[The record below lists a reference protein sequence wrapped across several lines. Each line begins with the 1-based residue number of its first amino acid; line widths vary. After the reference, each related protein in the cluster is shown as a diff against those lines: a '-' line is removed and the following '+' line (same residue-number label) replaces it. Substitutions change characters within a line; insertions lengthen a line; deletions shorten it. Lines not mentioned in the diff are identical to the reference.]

1 MLSSMVSAQDCSL
14 RLRVR
19 VLESGSNMP
28 VPQAAIWVNEL
39 EKGFIT
45 DDNGQ
50 VSINNLC
57 AGSYTLEIHSMGFKE
72 VNKVFALK
80 TSISETITL
89 QMEELQLQDVEV
101 YGHRER
107 IMSTT
112 TLQTLRQEDLDRTKG
127 GTLASALQGIAGV
140 NMLQTGAT
148 ISKPVIHGMHSNRV
162 LILNNGIRQEG
173 QQWGFEHAP
182 EIDPFVAQEMTVVKG
197 AEAVRFGPDAIG
209 GVVIVEP
216 PKLPT
221 TGNISG
227 EINAVGATNGRMG
240 VVSGML
246 NGGIKKLPG
255 WGWRVQGTAKRSGN
269 IKTPDYY
276 LNNTGVNELNFST
289 AFGYTDQNK
298 GLEIY
303 YSHFDTELGIFE
315 GSHIGSLRDF
325 NERIEN
331 GRPFVEGSFS
341 YDIGAPRQQV
351 YHDLIKAKAHL
362 HLANGGKL
370 NFLYGLQRNQR
381 QEYDIRR
388 GDNSNIPSLDMVL
401 TTQTMDLF
409 WEKNTDAGYST
420 QVGINGLLQVNNN
433 IPGTAVTPL
442 IPNYDNVGAG
452 AYAIQRLIKT
462 KYELEIGARY
472 DFRNLDA
479 LGFNREGELYGGTH
493 QFNNFTGTVGAIW
506 YPNNKLSL
514 RTNLGT
520 AWRAPTVNEL
530 YSDGLHH
537 GIGAIERGSDDLE
550 SEQSIKWINTLNYQT
565 DNWSVELS
573 GYANYIG
580 SYIYLEPSGEVEQ
593 FFLRGAF
600 PVFEYKQTDALFF
613 GIDLLSRYRISKAL
627 EWELKASLI
636 RARDIST
643 DSFLPWIP
651 TDRIENGF
659 KVNLPTMG
667 KLSKNFLKI
676 ENVLVAEQ
684 IRYEPESDFAA
695 PPSAYYLINM
705 HAGTSIN
712 FGKNELGIN
721 LSLTNATDVLYK
733 DYMNRFRYYAHE
745 IGRNLTLRATYRF

>member
-1 MLSSMVSAQDCSL
+1 MVSAQDCSL
-14 RLRVR
+14 RIRVR

-246 NGGIKKLPG
+246 NGGIK
-255 WGWRVQGTAKRSGN
+255 
-269 IKTPDYY
+269 
-276 LNNTGVNELNFST
+276 
-289 AFGYTDQNK
+289 
-298 GLEIY
+298 
-303 YSHFDTELGIFE
+303 
-315 GSHIGSLRDF
+315 
-325 NERIEN
+325 
-331 GRPFVEGSFS
+331 
-341 YDIGAPRQQV
+341 
-351 YHDLIKAKAHL
+351 
-362 HLANGGKL
+362 
-370 NFLYGLQRNQR
+370 
-381 QEYDIRR
+381 
-388 GDNSNIPSLDMVL
+388 
-401 TTQTMDLF
+401 
-409 WEKNTDAGYST
+409 
-420 QVGINGLLQVNNN
+420 
-433 IPGTAVTPL
+433 
-442 IPNYDNVGAG
+442 
-452 AYAIQRLIKT
+452 
-462 KYELEIGARY
+462 
-472 DFRNLDA
+472 
-479 LGFNREGELYGGTH
+479 
-493 QFNNFTGTVGAIW
+493 
-506 YPNNKLSL
+506 
-514 RTNLGT
+514 
-520 AWRAPTVNEL
+520 
-530 YSDGLHH
+530 
-537 GIGAIERGSDDLE
+537 
-550 SEQSIKWINTLNYQT
+550 NYQ
-565 DNWSVELS
+565 DGDGVCKVPLS
-573 GYANYIG
+573 DQ
-580 SYIYLEPSGEVEQ
+580 V
-593 FFLRGAF
+593 
-600 PVFEYKQTDALFF
+600 
-613 GIDLLSRYRISKAL
+613 ISKRQ
-627 EWELKASLI
+627 I
-636 RARDIST
+636 TIS
-643 DSFLPWIP
+643 I
-651 TDRIENGF
+651 I
-659 KVNLPTMG
+659 
-667 KLSKNFLKI
+667 
-676 ENVLVAEQ
+676 Q
-684 IRYEPESDFAA
+684 ES
-695 PPSAYYLINM
+695 
-705 HAGTSIN
+705 
-712 FGKNELGIN
+712 
-721 LSLTNATDVLYK
+721 
-733 DYMNRFRYYAHE
+733 MN
-745 IGRNLTLRATYRF
+745 